1 MEVDMKYVTLA
12 ALAAGMTFA
21 GSAGAAVYVVD
32 AFANSSSG
40 GTGVNSL
47 TLNAGDLFTVFVD
60 SDDLWNAGALPR
72 YSDAD
77 GLDGD
82 RLATAS
88 DDSGQPVGTLI
99 GTDFGFWVQHGLS
112 ARYGSLVGEL
122 GGVYQVLG
130 TNFSGPAWNTGTLR
144 LYYWDSNFGDNTGN
158 ISANITAAIPEPAS
172 WALMIGGFGM
182 AGAMLRRHRSLA
194 AG

>member
-12 ALAAGMTFA
+12 ALAAGMTLA

-32 AFANSSSG
+32 AFANSSTG
-40 GTGVNSL
+40 GVAVDSL

-60 SDDLWNAGALPR
+60 SDDLWNAGPLPR

-77 GLDGD
+77 GLDGV
-82 RLATAS
+82 RLATAT
-88 DDSGQPVGTLI
+88 DDSGQPVGTQI
-99 GTDFGFWVQHGLS
+99 GADFGFWNQNGLS
-112 ARYGSLVGEL
+112 ARYGALVGEL

-130 TNFSGPAWNTGTLR
+130 TNFSGPAWNSGTLR
-144 LYYWDSNFGDNTGN
+144 LYYWDENFTDNTGS

-182 AGAMLRRHRSLA
+182 AGAMLRRRRSLA